1 MAFIQRHRRPL
12 SGALALLV
20 LFILYLITLPPDIL
34 PGDSGE
40 FQALIPAA
48 GVLHP
53 SGYPFYQLLGQIE
66 IVLLP
71 LGTIA
76 WRVTLLS
83 ALFATAAAGV
93 SMLLFSECGLAWPLT
108 LLGSSVLA
116 LMPMLW
122 RQAII
127 AEVYT
132 LAVLLLMLVWLTG
145 YRLYNGKGGLLPLA
159 FLSGLALSHHLI
171 LAAALP
177 WPFLALWW
185 RRDQLKPKR
194 ILAAAVLFLIPFSL
208 YGLTFFHA
216 RHWMAVFPGETF
228 GFPDAVVRGAIS
240 PFWLDGF
247 LKYVSGGSYTA
258 PGSNLWQQNSVDP
271 VSMLRLIGG
280 WINDNFTV
288 LGASLALI
296 GVIWLARRRRFLL
309 IMTLPA
315 FLIIALFSGH
325 YMIIF
330 HEDTGFLFISLVV
343 VALWIPFGVNALQQ
357 KLTGHARHLPL
368 LLMAFLLILEI
379 SAFRQQP
386 AYWPELQAGFPT
398 PRTWA
403 TTALTEAGPDSIIFG
418 DWGYITPLRYMQFAE
433 HLREDVM
440 VVHAPL
446 GDEAFMA
453 QLLDETAK
461 LGKQAYLLQTDPQQG
476 PTLIPAE
483 P

>member
-1 MAFIQRHRRPL
+1 MI
-12 SGALALLV
+12 
-20 LFILYLITLPPDIL
+20 
-34 PGDSGE
+34 
-40 FQALIPAA
+40 
-48 GVLHP
+48 
-53 SGYPFYQLLGQIE
+53 
-66 IVLLP
+66 
-71 LGTIA
+71 
-76 WRVTLLS
+76 
-83 ALFATAAAGV
+83 
-93 SMLLFSECGLAWPLT
+93 
-108 LLGSSVLA
+108 
-116 LMPMLW
+116 
-122 RQAII
+122 
-127 AEVYT
+127 
-132 LAVLLLMLVWLTG
+132 
-145 YRLYNGKGGLLPLA
+145 
-159 FLSGLALSHHLI
+159 
-171 LAAALP
+171 
-177 WPFLALWW
+177 
-185 RRDQLKPKR
+185 
-194 ILAAAVLFLIPFSL
+194 
-208 YGLTFFHA
+208 
-216 RHWMAVFPGETF
+216 
-228 GFPDAVVRGAIS
+228 
-240 PFWLDGF
+240 
-247 LKYVSGGSYTA
+247 
-258 PGSNLWQQNSVDP
+258 
-271 VSMLRLIGG
+271 
-280 WINDNFTV
+280 
-288 LGASLALI
+288 
-296 GVIWLARRRRFLL
+296 
-309 IMTLPA
+309 LPA

-343 VALWIPFGVNALQQ
+343 VALWIPFGVDALQQ
-357 KLTGHARHLPL
+357 KLTGHARSLPL